1 MNTREDWLAVSIRL
15 FVIWVSLA
23 ALVGLPDIYKSA
35 LNGPFDR
42 NLVIAWALVAIVFI
56 VVMLMLWFFPLTI
69 ARSLLP
75 VMKEPQPTHG
85 MNGEMALTVGITLI
99 GLWLAAG
106 AVVDM
111 GWVIGLSRQAAEQE
125 ALYGGYGSTALD
137 LTPYYWSGGVKFVV
151 GLVLTLGASG
161 LKNLLFRAR
170 FAGAR
175 IPPETNDQAAP

>member
-1 MNTREDWLAVSIRL
+1 MTTREDWLAVSIRL

-23 ALVGLPDIYKSA
+23 AMIGLPSMYKGLINA
-35 LNGPFDR
+35 PFDR
-42 NLVIAWALVAIVFI
+42 NLVIAWVLVAIVFI
-56 VVMLMLWFFPLTI
+56 AVMLVLWFFPLTI

-85 MNGEMALTVGITLI
+85 MNGEMALSVGITLI

-106 AVVDM
+106 SLVDM
-111 GWVIGLSRQAAEQE
+111 GWVIGLSRQAAEQQ
-125 ALYGGYGSTALD
+125 ALYGYDAAALD

-151 GLVLTLGASG
+151 GLVLTLGARG

-175 IPPETNDQAAP
+175 IPPDTRDLDAQ